1 MDIQNIGS
9 PQENQNLFKKVITVK
24 SESEWVNC

>member
-9 PQENQNLFKKVITVK
+9 PQENQNLFDEVITVK
-24 SESEWVNC
+24 SESE